1 MRSCARRIF
10 DAATISIALVILRV
24 FCTLL
29 ILPRISFI
37 PAIAYS
43 LIEVARDASFIPE
56 SGPRR
61 FKVRPMRGSV
71 SARLLEVLKRGMQCA
86 FLVLRQVFV
95 LFDAIDHVR

>member
-43 LIEVARDASFIPE
+43 MIEVARDASLLL
-56 SGPRR
+56 
-61 FKVRPMRGSV
+61 KA
-71 SARLLEVLKRGMQCA
+71 ARAASK
-86 FLVLRQVFV
+86 
-95 LFDAIDHVR
+95 FDQYEDQ

>member
-1 MRSCARRIF
+1 
-10 DAATISIALVILRV
+10 LRV

-43 LIEVARDASFIPE
+43 MIEVARDASSAAG

-61 FKVRPMRGSV
+61 FKVRPIRD
-71 SARLLEVLKRGMQCA
+71 Q
-86 FLVLRQVFV
+86 
-95 LFDAIDHVR
+95 